1 MQMDVYVWE
10 GRSRKGTIEK
20 GEISANNEAAVRM
33 QLRRQQIQALK
44 IHTKPKD
51 ILKSLK
57 FPKSRRVKE
66 KELVVFTR
74 QFATMID
81 AGLPLVQCL
90 EILASQQENTAFKEI
105 LQKVKGDVEAGSTFA
120 DALRK
125 HPRVFNDLFCNL
137 VAAGEAG
144 GILDTILNRLAAYI
158 EKTMNLKKKVKGA
171 MVYPSVVLSI
181 ALVVV
186 AGLLLFVI
194 PVFQK
199 MFADMGGTLPAFTQF
214 VIYLSDVM
222 RLYFIYIAGALIL
235 LGVAFVRW
243 YRTERGRIIVDDL
256 LLKIPVIGSLIKKV
270 AIAKF
275 TRTLGTMLSSGVP
288 IMEGLDIV
296 ARTSGNKTIERAILR
311 TKVSIGEGKTIAEPL
326 GASRI
331 FPAMV
336 VQMIS
341 VGETTGALDSMLSK
355 IADFYDDEVDTAVT
369 ALTSLIEPAL
379 MVFLGITVGGLV
391 IAMYLPIFQ
400 MAAVI
405 GG

>member
-1 MQMDVYVWE
+1 MEVYVWE
-10 GRSRKGTIEK
+10 GRSRKGTLEK
-20 GEISANNEAAVRM
+20 GEISANNEAAVRL

-44 IHTKPKD
+44 IQVKPKD
-51 ILKSLK
+51 ILHSLK
-57 FPKSRRVKE
+57 FFKSRRVKE

-90 EILASQQENTAFKEI
+90 EILASQQQNAAFKDI
-105 LQKVKGDVEAGSTFA
+105 LTKVKGDVEAGSTFA
-120 DALRK
+120 DALRN

-158 EKTMNLKKKVKGA
+158 EKSMNLKKKVKGA

-181 ALVVV
+181 ALIVVI
-186 AGLLLFVI
+186 GLLLFVI

-214 VIYLSDVM
+214 VIYLSEMM
-222 RLYFIYIAGALIL
+222 RRFFIFIAAGAAV
-235 LGVAFVRW
+235 LGVVFVRW
-243 YRTERGRIIVDDL
+243 YRTEKGRRIVDDL
-256 LLKIPVIGSLIKKV
+256 LLRIPVMGPLIKKV

-311 TKVSIGEGKTIAEPL
+311 TKASIGEGKTIAEPL
-326 GASRI
+326 GASNI

-341 VGETTGALDSMLSK
+341 VGESTGALDSMLSK
-355 IADFYDDEVDTAVT
+355 IADFYDDEVDAAVS

-379 MVFLGITVGGLV
+379 MVFLGITVGGLI
-391 IAMYLPIFQ
+391 IAMYLPIFH
-400 MAAVI
+400 MAAVL

>member
-1 MQMDVYVWE
+1 
-10 GRSRKGTIEK
+10 
-20 GEISANNEAAVRM
+20 
-33 QLRRQQIQALK
+33 
-44 IHTKPKD
+44 
-51 ILKSLK
+51 
-57 FPKSRRVKE
+57 
-66 KELVVFTR
+66 
-74 QFATMID
+74 
-81 AGLPLVQCL
+81 
-90 EILASQQENTAFKEI
+90 
-105 LQKVKGDVEAGSTFA
+105 
-120 DALRK
+120 
-125 HPRVFNDLFCNL
+125 
-137 VAAGEAG
+137 
-144 GILDTILNRLAAYI
+144 
-158 EKTMNLKKKVKGA
+158 
-171 MVYPSVVLSI
+171 MVYPGVVLSI

-222 RLYFIYIAGALIL
+222 RRYFIYIAGALVL

-256 LLKIPVIGSLIKKV
+256 LLKIPVIGPLIKKV

>member
-1 MQMDVYVWE
+1 MDVYVWE

-256 LLKIPVIGSLIKKV
+256 LLKIPVIGPLIKKV

>member
-1 MQMDVYVWE
+1 MDVYVWE

-44 IHTKPKD
+44 IHSKPKD

-66 KELVVFTR
+66 KDLVVFTR

-90 EILASQQENTAFKEI
+90 EILASQQVNTAFKEI
-105 LQKVKGDVEAGSTFA
+105 LLKVKGDVEAGSTFA

-186 AGLLLFVI
+186 SGLLLFVI

-199 MFADMGGTLPAFTQF
+199 MFADMGGTLPSFTQF
-214 VIYLSDVM
+214 VIFLSDMM
-222 RLYFIYIAGALIL
+222 RRYFIYIAVALIA

-341 VGETTGALDSMLSK
+341 VGESTGALDSMLSK
-355 IADFYDDEVDTAVT
+355 IADFYDDEVDTAVA

-400 MAAVI
+400 MASVI

>member
-1 MQMDVYVWE
+1 MDVYVWE

-33 QLRRQQIQALK
+33 QLRRQQIQAIK

-90 EILASQQENTAFKEI
+90 EILASQQVNTAFKEI

-186 AGLLLFVI
+186 SGLLLFVI

-199 MFADMGGTLPAFTQF
+199 MFADMGGTLPSFTQF
-214 VIYLSDVM
+214 VIFLSDMM
-222 RLYFIYIAGALIL
+222 RRYFIYIAVALIA

-311 TKVSIGEGKTIAEPL
+311 TKVGIGEGKTIAEPL

-341 VGETTGALDSMLSK
+341 VGESTGALDSMLSK
-355 IADFYDDEVDTAVT
+355 IADFYDDEVDTAVA

-400 MAAVI
+400 MASVI

>member
-44 IHTKPKD
+44 IHSKPKD

-66 KELVVFTR
+66 KDLVVFTR

-90 EILASQQENTAFKEI
+90 EILASQQVNTAFKEI
-105 LQKVKGDVEAGSTFA
+105 LLKVKGDVEAGSTFA

-186 AGLLLFVI
+186 SGLLLFVI

-199 MFADMGGTLPAFTQF
+199 MFADMGGTLPSFTQF
-214 VIYLSDVM
+214 VIFLSDMM
-222 RLYFIYIAGALIL
+222 RRYFIYIAVALIA

-311 TKVSIGEGKTIAEPL
+311 TKVSIGEGKKIADPL

-331 FPAMV
+331 FAAMV

-341 VGETTGALDSMLSK
+341 VGESTGALDS
-355 IADFYDDEVDTAVT
+355 
-369 ALTSLIEPAL
+369 
-379 MVFLGITVGGLV
+379 
-391 IAMYLPIFQ
+391 
-400 MAAVI
+400 
-405 GG
+405 

>member
-1 MQMDVYVWE
+1 MEVYVWE
-10 GRSRKGTIEK
+10 GRSRKGTLEK
-20 GEISANNEAAVRM
+20 GEISANNEAAVRL

-44 IHTKPKD
+44 IQVKPKD
-51 ILKSLK
+51 ILHSLK
-57 FPKSRRVKE
+57 FFKSRRVKE

-90 EILASQQENTAFKEI
+90 EILASQQQNAAFKDI
-105 LQKVKGDVEAGSTFA
+105 LTKVKGDVEAGSTFA
-120 DALRK
+120 DALRN

-158 EKTMNLKKKVKGA
+158 EKSMNLKKKVKGA

-181 ALVVV
+181 ALIVVI
-186 AGLLLFVI
+186 GLLLFVI

-214 VIYLSDVM
+214 VIYLSEMM
-222 RLYFIYIAGALIL
+222 RRFFIFIAAGAAVL
-235 LGVAFVRW
+235 VVVFVRW
-243 YRTERGRIIVDDL
+243 YRTEKGRRIVDDL
-256 LLKIPVIGSLIKKV
+256 LLRIPVMGPLIKKV

-311 TKVSIGEGKTIAEPL
+311 TKASIGEGKTIAEPL
-326 GASRI
+326 GASNI

-341 VGETTGALDSMLSK
+341 VGESTGALDSMLSK
-355 IADFYDDEVDTAVT
+355 IADFYDDEVDAAVS

-379 MVFLGITVGGLV
+379 MVFLGITVGGLI
-391 IAMYLPIFQ
+391 IAMYLPIFH
-400 MAAVI
+400 MAAVL

>member
-1 MQMDVYVWE
+1 MDVYVWE
-10 GRSRKGTIEK
+10 GRSRKGAIER

-33 QLRRQQIQALK
+33 QLRRQQIQAIK
-44 IHTKPKD
+44 IQAKPRD
-51 ILKSLK
+51 LLKSLK
-57 FPKSRRVKE
+57 IPKRRGVKE

-90 EILASQQENTAFKEI
+90 EILASQQVNNAFKEI
-105 LQKVKGDVEAGSTFA
+105 LLKVKGDVEAGSTFA
-120 DALRK
+120 EALRK

-171 MVYPSVVLSI
+171 LVYPSVVLSI
-181 ALVVV
+181 ALIVV

-199 MFADMGGTLPAFTQF
+199 MFADMGGTLPAFTQLIIF
-214 VIYLSDVM
+214 LSDVA
-222 RLYFIYIAGALIL
+222 RRYFIFFAGALVA
-235 LGVAFVRW
+235 LGFVFVRW
-243 YRTERGRIIVDDL
+243 YRTEKGRTIVDDL
-256 LLKIPVIGSLIKKV
+256 LLRIPVIGPLIKKV

-296 ARTSGNKTIERAILR
+296 ARTSGNKTIERAILK
-311 TKVSIGEGKTIAEPL
+311 TKASIGEGKTIAEPL

-341 VGETTGALDSMLSK
+341 VGESTGALDSMLSK
-355 IADFYDDEVDTAVT
+355 IADFYDDEVDAAVS

-379 MVFLGITVGGLV
+379 MVFLGVTVGGLV

-400 MAAVI
+400 MASVV

>member
-1 MQMDVYVWE
+1 MDVYVWE

-33 QLRRQQIQALK
+33 QLRRQQIQAIK

-57 FPKSRRVKE
+57 FLKSRRVKE

-222 RLYFIYIAGALIL
+222 RRYFIYIAGALVL

-256 LLKIPVIGSLIKKV
+256 LLKIPVIGPLIKKV